1 VKLGINLF
9 LWSDEMHDGL
19 MPILA
24 ELKEI
29 GYDGVEVPIFD
40 LDQAQWKRWGRRLD
54 DLGLERTA
62 NTVIA
67 PEHNPLSP
75 DPAVRENA
83 YRHMMSVI
91 DCCAAVGSPLLC
103 GPHQVAL
110 GVFTGSGPTEA
121 EWSRSVEHLHRV
133 ARYAAEAGITLAEE
147 VVNRFELYHV
157 NTLAQGIQLV
167 DEVDHP
173 NCRIHFD
180 TFHAHI
186 EEKNP
191 AEALRRAGGRIA
203 HVHVSENDRGIPG
216 TGSVA
221 WDATFAALRD
231 IDYDGWLTVEA
242 FGNSLPNLVA
252 ATKIWRSLFDSEEQL
267 AREAYSF
274 LRANWRTGR

>member
-1 VKLGINLF
+1 MRLGINLF
-9 LWSDEMHDGL
+9 LWADHMHEGL
-19 MPILA
+19 MPVL
-24 ELKEI
+24 ESLKRI
-29 GYDGVEVPIFD
+29 GYDGVELPIFD
-40 LDQAQWKRWGRRLD
+40 LDEADWQRWRRRLD

-75 DPAVRENA
+75 EPAVREAA
-83 YRHMMSVI
+83 YRHMQSVI
-91 DCCAAVGSPLLC
+91 DCCVAVGSPLLC

-121 EWSRSVEHLHRV
+121 EWHRSVEHLRRV
-133 ARYAAEAGITLAEE
+133 AQYAAEAGVTLAEE

-157 NTLAQGIQLV
+157 NTLDEGIRLV

-173 NCRIHFD
+173 NCRLHLD

-191 AEALRRAGGRIA
+191 AEAVRRADGRIA
-203 HVHVSENDRGIPG
+203 HVHISENDRGVPG

-221 WDATFAALRD
+221 WNSTFDALRD
-231 IDYDGWLTVEA
+231 IGYDGWLTVEA

-252 ATKIWRSLFDSEEQL
+252 ATKIWRRLFESEEQL

-274 LRANWRTGR
+274 LREVAMRS